1 MPSAGKLTIATCQHP
16 IEPEI
21 RRNLTH
27 ILELMRTSRERGA
40 DIAYFPECNLSGYA
54 GEESEEIN
62 RADLKI
68 LLFIT
73 GTRSSIGFKNSLRIH
88 NPDE

>member
-40 DIAYFPECNLSGYA
+40 DIAHFPECNLSGYA
-54 GEESEEIN
+54 GEEFEEIN
-62 RADLKI
+62 RADLKNPSVHNRDQV
-68 LLFIT
+68 LHLFQK
-73 GTRSSIGFKNSLRIH
+73 F
-88 NPDE
+88 PPYP